1 MAKQNSLVIYNGPSA
16 YDGAPIVAILQ
27 RGSKNTKTG
36 SMVQLWILSGDV
48 DPITASRTGADYA
61 VCGNCKHRGKAAP
74 DKPTGWASER
84 ACYVN
89 LMHGPLAVYKAFKR
103 GVYKQAE
110 TIGGVQAILSG
121 QTLRLGAYGDPGAL
135 PGGMVELL
143 VQMADGHTGYTH
155 SHTVVNDARKLE
167 TIAKHTM
174 ISADTK
180 QEAILASNR
189 GFRTFRV
196 IPITAWKEKGKA
208 ELMHNEIL
216 CPASKEAGNRVTCG
230 ECKLCGGSE
239 QKAKSIAI
247 VVHGIGAKHHTGQ

>member
-1 MAKQNSLVIYNGPSA
+1 MKSLIVYDGPSA
-16 YDGAPIVAILQ
+16 YDGSIIVAILQ
-27 RGSKNTKTG
+27 RGSNNTKTG
-36 SMVQLWILSGDV
+36 KNMAQLWILSADV
-48 DPITASRTGADYA
+48 DPITASRTGVDFA

-74 DKPTGWASER
+74 NKTAGWASER

-89 LMHGPLAVYKAFKR
+89 LVHGPLAIYKAWKR

-110 TIGGVQAILSG
+110 TVGDVQALLHG

-155 SHTVVNDARKLE
+155 SATVFNDARKLE

-174 ISADTK
+174 ISADSK
-180 QEAILASNR
+180 AEAIRAHNR

-196 IPITAWKEKGKA
+196 IPIAAWKAKGKA
-208 ELMHNEIL
+208 ELLSNEIL
-216 CPASKEAGNRVTCG
+216 CPASKEMGNKTTCG
-230 ECKLCGGSE
+230 ECKLCGGSD
-239 QKAKSIAI
+239 QKAKSVAI
-247 VVHGIGAKHHTGQ
+247 VAHGKGSKHHTGE

>member
-27 RGSKNTKTG
+27 RGSKNMKTG
-36 SMVQLWILSGDV
+36 NLAQLWILSGDV

-61 VCGNCKHRGKAAP
+61 VCGNCKHRGKPAP
-74 DKPTGWASER
+74 NKATGWASER

-89 LMHGPLAVYKAFKR
+89 LLHGPLAVFKAFKR
-103 GVYKQAE
+103 GVYKQAQ
-110 TIGGVQAILSG
+110 TIGDVQALLSG

-135 PGGMVELL
+135 PEGMVELL
-143 VQMADGHTGYTH
+143 VQMANGHTGYTH
-155 SHTVVNDARKLE
+155 SQTVFNDAHKLE
-167 TIAKHTM
+167 TIAKHAM
-174 ISADTK
+174 VSADSK
-180 QEAILASNR
+180 AEAIHARNR

-208 ELMHNEIL
+208 ELLKNEIL
-216 CPASKEAGNRVTCG
+216 CPASKEAGYKTTCG
-230 ECKLCGGSE
+230 DCKLCGGSD

-247 VVHGIGAKHHTGQ
+247 VVHGTGSRHHKG